1 MRLINRQPTRSSSL
15 MLASLPFVL
24 VIVTYLV
31 ASHLRLEANPGDK
44 LLPAPQSFVAAME
57 QMAVEADARTGRRL
71 LWHDTWASLRRLLL
85 GLGISS
91 VIGMAFGVAI
101 GTIPYLRTSLAPFV
115 TVISMVPPLAI
126 LPVLFIV
133 LGLGEL
139 SKVVLIVI
147 GVAPFLM
154 RDLALHVGSLPTEQ
168 IVKAQTLGASSWQIV
183 LRVVLPQSLPR
194 LLDALRLSLGPA
206 WLFLIAAEAIA
217 ATDGLGYRIF
227 LVRRYLAMDIILLYV
242 AWITLLAFL
251 LDLLLRIGARRL
263 FPWSR
268 AR

>member
-24 VIVTYLV
+24 LIVAYLV

-91 VIGMAFGVAI
+91 VIGMVFGVAI
-101 GTIPYLRTSLAPFV
+101 GTIPYLRASLAPFV

>member
-91 VIGMAFGVAI
+91 VIGMVFGVAI
-101 GTIPYLRTSLAPFV
+101 GTIPYLRASLAPFV